1 MNLKRNV
8 REKVLRNFRSVV
20 AACVAALACAAPAFA
35 QVGTGTTAVQEVKE
49 NAASA
54 HAALIKEQARKMSNS
69 FLAGDFEGLL
79 DATYPKILELSGG
92 RAKMLEVLKA
102 EVAKWD
108 AQKIK
113 ILSYEVGEPGEV
125 KSAGAQLVSVVPAEM
140 KMEFPEL
147 FLTQKSFMLA
157 ISADGGKAW
166 KFVSGANLN
175 EQTLKFLLPEAVGV
189 ITLPKEVEPVIEKK
203 P

>member
-1 MNLKRNV
+1 M
-8 REKVLRNFRSVV
+8 LRSFRAAAV
-20 AACVAALACAAPAFA
+20 AVFISLVGCASASAQIGIGAAGP
-35 QVGTGTTAVQEVKE
+35 EVKDG
-49 NAASA
+49 AAGA
-54 HAALIKEQARKMSNS
+54 HAALIKEQARKMSQA
-69 FLAGDFEGLL
+69 FLAGDFETLL

-113 ILSYEVGEPGEV
+113 ILSYEAGEPGEV
-125 KSAGAQLVSVVPAEM
+125 KSAGAKLVSVVPAEL

-175 EQTLKFLLPEAVGV
+175 EQALKVLVPEAVGV
-189 ITLPKEVEPVIEKK
+189 ITLPKAVEPVIEKK

>member
-1 MNLKRNV
+1 MLRRFRAAAV
-8 REKVLRNFRSVV
+8 AVLISLLV
-20 AACVAALACAAPAFA
+20 CA
-35 QVGTGTTAVQEVKE
+35 
-49 NAASA
+49 AASA
-54 HAALIKEQARKMSNS
+54 QSGNGAAGPEVKDGAAAGHAALIKEQARKMSEA
-69 FLAGDFEGLL
+69 FLAGDFEALL

-102 EVAKWD
+102 EVAKWE
-108 AQKIK
+108 AEKIK
-113 ILSYEVGEPGEV
+113 VLSYEAGEPGEV
-125 KSAGAQLVSVVPAEM
+125 KSAGAKLVSVVPAEM
-140 KMEFPEL
+140 KMEFPHL

-175 EQTLKFLLPEAVGV
+175 EQALKVLVPEAVGV
-189 ITLPKEVEPVIEKK
+189 ITLPKAVEPVVEKK

>member
-1 MNLKRNV
+1 M
-8 REKVLRNFRSVV
+8 LRRFRAAAV
-20 AACVAALACAAPAFA
+20 AVFISLAVCAPASA
-35 QVGTGTTAVQEVKE
+35 QVGTGAAVQEVKDG
-49 NAASA
+49 AAGS
-54 HAALIKEQARKMSNS
+54 HAALIKEQARKMSQA
-69 FLAGDFEGLL
+69 FLAGDFETLL

-102 EVAKWD
+102 EVAKWE

-113 ILSYEVGEPGEV
+113 ILSYEAGEPGEV
-125 KSAGAQLVSVVPAEM
+125 KSAGAKLVSVVPAEL
-140 KMEFPEL
+140 KMEFPDL
-147 FLTQKSFMLA
+147 FFTQKSFMLA

-175 EQTLKFLLPEAVGV
+175 EQALKVLVPEAVGV
-189 ITLPKEVEPVIEKK
+189 ITLPKAVEPVIEKK